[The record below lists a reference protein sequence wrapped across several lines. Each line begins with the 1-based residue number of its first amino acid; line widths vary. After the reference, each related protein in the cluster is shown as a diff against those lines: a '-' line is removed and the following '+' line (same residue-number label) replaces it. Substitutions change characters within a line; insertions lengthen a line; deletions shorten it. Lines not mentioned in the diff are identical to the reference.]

1 MPDKPRLLT
10 WTNLLR
16 GGLVY
21 GSGDSA
27 AACLLDQ
34 FQWPRLLGMVL
45 LGATLYAVEI
55 PAYFRWL
62 ERRFGRRGLAGALKK
77 ALMAQAF
84 FNPLW
89 IARHLAFIKLVS
101 GNGADIGWH
110 LLATATSSFAHMLP
124 VGLLMNFLIQNRVPL
139 NWRFFASASYSALTT
154 LYFALGEVL
163 FG

>member
-1 MPDKPRLLT
+1 MLNKPPLLT
-10 WTNLLR
+10 WTNVLR

-21 GSGDSA
+21 STGDSA
-27 AACLLDQ
+27 AAWLLDQ
-34 FQWPRLLGMVL
+34 FQWTRLLGMML

-62 ERRFGRRGLAGALKK
+62 ERRFGRRGFGGALRK

-89 IARHLAFIKLVS
+89 IARHLAFIKLFA
-101 GNGADIGWH
+101 GQGTEIGWH
-110 LLATATSSFAHMLP
+110 LLATAASSFAHLLP
-124 VGLLMNFLIQNRVPL
+124 FGLLMNFLIQNRVPL
-139 NWRFFASASYSALTT
+139 NWRFFASALYSALTT